1 MVKLHFR
8 NTNEFEKLFKVKDKE
23 VTDAI
28 VNGIQTAM
36 QKNKRSADLF
46 EVSFADTE
54 IGYSISLPIAEWP
67 VALQSCLDHYHSSSC
82 TSHRKNTTIQHSY
95 QSHQRCK
102 GFRH

>member
-1 MVKLHFR
+1 MVKLHFK

-67 VALQSCLDHYHSSSC
+67 VALQSCLDHL
-82 TSHRKNTTIQHSY
+82 TV
-95 QSHQRCK
+95 K
-102 GFRH
+102 GELLNLLKLYMVMYGMLK

>member
-1 MVKLHFR
+1 MTVVKLHFQ

-67 VALQSCLDHYHSSSC
+67 VALQSCLDHYHALNM
-82 TSHRKNTTIQHSY
+82 TDEQIDTWKLLEAAKAWT
-95 QSHQRCK
+95 
-102 GFRH
+102 